1 MNYQLYAPGVNLFVF
16 QIRESSILMTDDNS
30 NVNLLWE
37 TCNNIISTLNKNFQ
51 LLDWLDLK
59 KQPNYHY
66 VNLIKASKNKNNTRN
81 NDDFLIPNSISIEG
95 EIDLDKEQ
103 TLVIKGFVYP
113 VRIFNSYGLWLNL
126 HRPETENGEKTK
138 AIDIELLNKL
148 NLHQYFVV
156 VKNKPSLS
164 QTLLIT
170 ASLTPEIQ
178 REFQGKGQQALRSF
192 ADEYLKLFFPDSDT
206 LPPCNRVGYLF
217 GSPIFQYGLITELP
231 TSGTIYV
238 WFFYSKTAQNIL
250 REYHQDIFELFFYRN
265 EATQAYQE
273 IQNIINNTLVE
284 QYANIKSIIEDLDKQ
299 QKYLGNSQKML
310 DKLRVQTRQ
319 LPTMARSYDETLTK
333 IINLQSKIEIATQK
347 YNETIDRF
355 DGRIKKRHYKFLE
368 NFSRNSSPYVQANIK
383 AKIRTFQYGS
393 NLIDKTL
400 VSIRGIVEI
409 EQTELEKQR
418 QKVEKEWER
427 QLEINVFAAGSG
439 IAVGGIV
446 STSYSATVNKNNPLP
461 KPFYVTNIPLVAQSI
476 FWSLLF
482 SILVAAGLMW
492 SLGKFFR
499 KPDDN

>member
-16 QIRESSILMTDDNS
+16 QIRKSSILMTDFDDNDE
-30 NVNLLWE
+30 NLLWE
-37 TCNNIISTLNKNFQ
+37 SCNNIISTLNQNFQ
-51 LLDWLDLK
+51 LLDWLNLK
-59 KQPNYHY
+59 QQPNYHY
-66 VNLIKASKNKNNTRN
+66 VNLIKTDKIPTIIRN
-81 NDDFLIPNSISIEG
+81 NDDFFIPNSIPIEG
-95 EIDLDKEQ
+95 KIDLDKEQ
-103 TLVIKGFVYP
+103 ASVIKGFVYP

-126 HRPETENGEKTK
+126 HRPETENGERTK

-148 NLHQYFVV
+148 NLYQYFVV

-164 QTLLIT
+164 QTLVIT
-170 ASLTPEIQ
+170 ASLTPESQ
-178 REFQGKGQQALRSF
+178 REFQEKGQQALKNF

-250 REYHQDIFELFFYRN
+250 REYHKDILELFFYRN
-265 EATQAYQE
+265 EATQAYQK
-273 IQNIINNTLVE
+273 IQDIINNTLVE
-284 QYANIKSIIEDLDKQ
+284 QYANIKSIIEYLDKQ
-299 QKYLGNSQKML
+299 QQGIDNNQEIL
-310 DKLRVQTRQ
+310 DKLRIQTRQ
-319 LPTMARSYDETLTK
+319 LPTMARTYDETLTK
-333 IINLQSKIEIATQK
+333 IINLQSEIATQK

-383 AKIRTFQYGS
+383 AKMRTFQYGS

-409 EQTELEKQR
+409 EQTELEKRR
-418 QKVEKEWER
+418 QKIEKEWER

-446 STSYSATVNKNNPLP
+446 STSYSATVNKDNPLP
-461 KPFYVTNIPLVAQSI
+461 KPLFFTNFPLVAQSI

-482 SILVAAGLMW
+482 SILVTVGLMF

-499 KPDDN
+499 KPSDN